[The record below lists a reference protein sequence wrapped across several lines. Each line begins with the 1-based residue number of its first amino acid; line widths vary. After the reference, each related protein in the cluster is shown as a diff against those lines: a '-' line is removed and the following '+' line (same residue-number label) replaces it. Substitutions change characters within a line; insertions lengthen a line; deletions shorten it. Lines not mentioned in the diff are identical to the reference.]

1 MNLYN
6 KIKRYVYGYFKK
18 KIIRQELNKFFKMY
32 QKKNNKRLNLLTEAL
47 FKASQV
53 IKAELIEK
61 EFKNVE
67 RENEILFNDIKTV
80 IEKHYKDRENK
91 LIKENQNLEKKLK
104 EKDRKINDIK
114 VKITDSIL
122 E

>member
-6 KIKRYVYGYFKK
+6 KIKRYVYDYFKK
-18 KIIRQELNKFFKMY
+18 KIIHQELNKFFKMY